1 LDAEL
6 WPSARRAAEF
16 LLGSI
21 EDDGIP
27 CATAGLWEEREGR
40 HAFTAGSL

>member
-16 LLGSI
+16 LLGTI

-27 CATAGLWEEREGR
+27 CATADLWEEREGR